1 MLDYKKKPT
10 NYYTHVRREIV
21 DEVPIGSGSVLEI
34 GCAGGRTGEALKTE
48 GRARWVTGIELI
60 GIAAEQA
67 RSVLDQV
74 LIGSV
79 EQMDLPFTEEQF
91 DVVILADVLEH
102 LIDPWA
108 ALRRIMPYLKPNGL
122 MVVSLPNVRN
132 WRVLMP
138 LFFWGKWEY
147 QDAGI
152 MDRTHLRFF
161 TRTGMIDLFNACCLD
176 VKKIS
181 PVGRRSA
188 GFLKLRLGFFSEL
201 TAVQYV
207 LVGQIKRGAD

>member
-1 MLDYKKKPT
+1 MLDYKEKPSD
-10 NYYTHVRREIV
+10 YYTHVRREIV
-21 DEVPIGSGSVLEI
+21 DEVPIDSGSVLEI
-34 GCAGGRTGEALKTE
+34 GCAGGRTGEVLKLE
-48 GRARWVTGIELI
+48 GRAKWVTGVELI
-60 GIAAEQA
+60 DTAAEQA
-67 RSVLDQV
+67 KKVLDQV
-74 LIGSV
+74 LIGSI
-79 EQMDLPFTEEQF
+79 EQIDLPFSDGQF
-91 DVVILADVLEH
+91 DVIILADVLEH
-102 LIDPWA
+102 LVDPWA
-108 ALRRIMPYLKPNGL
+108 ALRRIKPYLKQNGL

-138 LFFWGKWEY
+138 LFFLGKWEY

-161 TRTGMIDLFNACCLD
+161 TRTGMIDLFNACCLE

-188 GFLKLRLGFFSEL
+188 SFLRLRLGFLSEL

-207 LVGQIKRGAD
+207 LVGQIKQGTD